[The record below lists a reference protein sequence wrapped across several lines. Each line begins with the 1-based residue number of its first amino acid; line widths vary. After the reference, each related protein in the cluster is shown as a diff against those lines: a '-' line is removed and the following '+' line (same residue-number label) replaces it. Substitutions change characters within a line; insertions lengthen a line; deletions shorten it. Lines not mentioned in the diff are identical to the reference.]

1 MLGRVLKRV
10 LGCVL
15 GRVLKRVLGR
25 ILGRV
30 CKRVLERILGR
41 GLERG
46 SAVEAA
52 DEDGEAE
59 EAETP
64 DCGDEVTQPHALTGD
79 APACNSQLA
88 FTVT

>member
-1 MLGRVLKRV
+1 M
-10 LGCVL
+10 
-15 GRVLKRVLGR
+15 
-25 ILGRV
+25 
-30 CKRVLERILGR
+30 
-41 GLERG
+41 ERG